1 MDVVSRFLNYVSYD
15 TQSAEESETF
25 PSAEKEKRLA
35 EALAQELHAAGLEDA
50 FVDAWGYVYAHLPAS
65 PGCETLESVGLIAH
79 MDTSPDAPA
88 AQVRPQVVS
97 YEDGD
102 LALDAA
108 GAVRIDAET
117 LRPYRGQKLIV
128 TDGSTLLG
136 ADDKAGVAEIVSA
149 VARLAA
155 HPEKKHGPV
164 AVAFTPDEEI
174 GRGTEHFDAAA
185 FGAPVAYTVDG
196 GALGELEYENF
207 NAANAHVHFTGFNI
221 HPGEAKNKMRN
232 AILLAQEFM
241 NLMPPAETPAHTE
254 GREGFYHINRIEGNE
269 SAADLYLLIRDHDRT
284 QFERRKERLAEMAA
298 YLNGKYG
305 DHTAVLYCKDSYYNM
320 REKIEPRM
328 DLIDRAREA
337 MEAEG
342 VAVRIVPIRGGTD
355 GAQLS
360 WKGIPCPNLCTGGVN
375 FHSVRE
381 FIPVD
386 ALAAMERVLVR
397 LLCRA

>member
-35 EALAQELHAAGLEDA
+35 EVLAQELHAAGLEDA
-50 FVDAWGYVYAHLPAS
+50 FVDAWGYVYAQLPAS

-79 MDTSPDAPA
+79 MDTSPDEPA

-108 GAVRIDAET
+108 GTVRIDAET

-136 ADDKAGVAEIVSA
+136 ADDKAGVAEIMSA
-149 VARLAA
+149 VAWLAA
-155 HPEKKHGPV
+155 HPEEKHGPV

-269 SAADLYLLIRDHDRT
+269 SESDLYLLIRDHDRT